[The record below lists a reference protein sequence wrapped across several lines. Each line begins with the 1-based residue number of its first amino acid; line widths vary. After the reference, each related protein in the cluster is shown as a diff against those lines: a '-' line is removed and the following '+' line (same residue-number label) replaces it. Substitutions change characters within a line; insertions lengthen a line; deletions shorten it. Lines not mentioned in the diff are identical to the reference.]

1 LAPLVCGAFFIPI
14 AEPELPLLS
23 DDMTS
28 LSDNLHRSRG
38 LNNGGN
44 IGRFALPEWCGN
56 AAERCI
62 QLGAD
67 AVDSGNDQNR
77 DAGAWIRAKCV

>member
-1 LAPLVCGAFFIPI
+1 VIVLGPARLRAFFIPI

-23 DDMTS
+23 DDMTT
-28 LSDNLHRSRG
+28 LSDDLPRSRR
-38 LNNGGN
+38 LNTGGN
-44 IGRFALPEWCGN
+44 IGRLALPEWCGN

-67 AVDSGNDQNR
+67 AVDSGNDHNR
-77 DAGAWIRAKCV
+77 DAGA